1 MNITQGRVVS
11 RRLDNFDL
19 DPEAIGRRVP
29 RAFLAPVLAAKVDG
43 ASVFIGPLGEL
54 HLKCAMSLAILTF
67 DHPG

>member
-11 RRLDNFDL
+11 RRLDNADL

-29 RAFLAPVLAAKVDG
+29 RASLAPVLAANVDG

-54 HLKCAMSLAILTF
+54 RLNVQCPSQY
-67 DHPG
+67 